1 MTHGPVLRDHAT
13 DLPKK
18 VRALG
23 LKCALSSKAA
33 EGKLVVLDEAQ
44 AGRAQDQGAGWARLG
59 KLGWG

>member
-1 MTHGPVLRDHAT
+1 MRDHAT

-33 EGKLVVLDEAQ
+33 EGKLVVLDQATLAEPKTKMLAGALGQ
-44 AGRAQDQGAGWARLG
+44 AGLG
-59 KLGWG
+59 QSRW